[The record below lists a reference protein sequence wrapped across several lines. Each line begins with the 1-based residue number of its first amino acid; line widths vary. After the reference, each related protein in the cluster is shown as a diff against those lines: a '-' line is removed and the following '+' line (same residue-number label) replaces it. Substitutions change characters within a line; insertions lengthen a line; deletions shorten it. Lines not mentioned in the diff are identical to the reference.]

1 MTKNAPLHFELIN
14 YKSSLKHMELN
25 KIIFL
30 HAVLPV
36 FQQPR
41 RKIVC
46 ISEMHLSRE
55 LKPANLHP
63 GENCC

>member
-1 MTKNAPLHFELIN
+1 
-14 YKSSLKHMELN
+14 MELN

-46 ISEMHLSRE
+46 ISEMHIRESSSLLIYTRAKIVASRNRGF
-55 LKPANLHP
+55 KV
-63 GENCC
+63 